1 MLCTCTTAF
10 RKHIG
15 ETQLFSLYIY
25 ISINSLIISKRCQ
38 RYDVLGFSRL
48 AEVLQCKHIVSTSTA
63 ALAHLL
69 PSRTFTC
76 RSRLKSLT
84 TQGCA
89 CERKTRLFR
98 PSPDMKELHG
108 KSHVDRSN
116 SVLDDLIFEEVVK
129 KGEAGHIK
137 RKVLPCLDP
146 KRRLTRPF
154 TTFCNNT
161 TATTEIQRVSLC
173 TAYFRCIQ

>member
-1 MLCTCTTAF
+1 M
-10 RKHIG
+10 
-15 ETQLFSLYIY
+15 
-25 ISINSLIISKRCQ
+25 
-38 RYDVLGFSRL
+38 GFSRL
-48 AEVLQCKHIVSTSTA
+48 AEVLQCTHIVSTSTA

-161 TATTEIQRVSLC
+161 HRHHRDPTCFLVYRILSMHSVKHQRPPGLTWEDISGQAKLENHWKTC
-173 TAYFRCIQ
+173 W